1 MSSYKS
7 IKDSETEFTELM
19 VPGYANFGDKV
30 HGGVILSIMDKVAYA
45 TAVKHCEGYVVTV
58 GVDAVEFHKPVDIG
72 NLLTMKSRVNYVG
85 KTSMIVGIRC
95 EATDIKTG
103 IISHTNTAYFTMNMK
118 SENEGDMVPGLILKN
133 DEDLR
138 RFAEGLYMK
147 NMGREKRKILK
158 GDMVGKTKEQVLD
171 YIKGERMHWEKDE
184 MNQSIR

>member
-1 MSSYKS
+1 MENFKTV
-7 IKDSETEFTELM
+7 IDSETVFTELM
-19 VPGYANFGDKV
+19 VPGYANFGEKV

-58 GVDAVEFHKPVDIG
+58 GVDGVEFHKPVDIG

-118 SENEGDMVPGLILKN
+118 SENEGDMVPGLILNN

-147 NMGREKRKILK
+147 NLGREKRMILK
-158 GDMVGKTKEQVLD
+158 GDMVGKSHEELFQ
-171 YIKGERMHWEKDE
+171 YISGERMKL
-184 MNQSIR
+184 N